1 MSVIMLNVVM
11 LNVAAPE
18 SLVGRQIEYVKN
30 FQHDQTDETSTDTD
44 RPVGKVL
51 KHFLAVIY

>member
-11 LNVAAPE
+11 LNVVAPE

-44 RPVGKVL
+44 RPFAKVL
-51 KHFLAVIY
+51 KHF